1 MIRRYTREV
10 MGRLWTDEERYRRW
24 LEVELLA
31 AEAWE
36 REGRFPPGTAERL
49 RARARVDVARI
60 EALEAEFRHD
70 VIAFVTAVAE
80 TVDPDDARALH
91 FGLTSTDVVDTALS
105 WTLVDALDQI
115 ARDLDDLMTVLR
127 ELALRYRRTPIMGRT
142 HGMHAEPTSFGLKLA
157 LFWLEFGRHRER
169 LRAARQRVA
178 VGKLSGAVGHYAN
191 LPPTIEAYV
200 TRRLGLEPAPLSTQ
214 VLQRDRHAE
223 VVLTL
228 ALIGSTVDK
237 VATEIRHLQR
247 TEVGEVEEPFGEG
260 QRGSSAMPHKRN
272 PVSSEQL
279 SGLARVLRGMVVPAL
294 EDVVLWH
301 ERDISHSSVERIM
314 LPDATILADYMLASL
329 TRILRGLV
337 VRPDRMRANID
348 RGGGIAF
355 SQNVLLALVDRGMS
369 RDAAYRLVQA
379 AAMETLADPSRSFR
393 ERLWD
398 NEAVRARLDPESFDR
413 LFAWEPYLRYVDT
426 IYERIGLGDADAGPH
441 GASAPGKEA

>member
-31 AEAWE
+31 VEAWE
-36 REGRFPPGTAERL
+36 REGRFPPGTASRL
-49 RARARVDVARI
+49 RERARVDVARI
-60 EALEAEFRHD
+60 AALEAEFRHD

-105 WTLVDALDQI
+105 WTLVDALDLI
-115 ARDLDDLMTVLR
+115 AQDLAELRAVLR
-127 ELALRYRRTPIMGRT
+127 DLALRHRHTPVMGRT
-142 HGMHAEPTSFGLKLA
+142 HGMHAEPTSFGLKMA
-157 LFWLEFGRHRER
+157 LFWLEFGRHEER
-169 LRAARQRVA
+169 LRAARQRIA

-191 LPPTIEAYV
+191 LPPAIEAYV

-247 TEVGEVEEPFGEG
+247 TEVGEVEEPFAAG

-272 PVSSEQL
+272 PVASEQL
-279 SGLARVLRGMVVPAL
+279 SGLARVLRGMAVPAL
-294 EDVVLWH
+294 EDMVLWH

-314 LPDATILADYMLASL
+314 LPDATILVDYMLAGL
-329 TRILRGLV
+329 TRILKGLV

-348 RGGGIAF
+348 RAGGIAF
-355 SQNVLLALVDRGMS
+355 SQNVLLALVDRGLS

-393 ERLWD
+393 ERLWE
-398 NEAVRARLDPESFDR
+398 NETVRGLLDPDAFER

-426 IYERIGLGDADAGPH
+426 IYERIGLGGDPAASRGASPH
-441 GASAPGKEA
+441 GKE

>member
-1 MIRRYTREV
+1 VIRRYTREV

-31 AEAWE
+31 VEAWE
-36 REGRFPPGTAERL
+36 REGRFPPGTASRL
-49 RARARVDVARI
+49 RERARVDVARI
-60 EALEAEFRHD
+60 AALEAEFRHD

-105 WTLVDALDQI
+105 WTLVDALDLI
-115 ARDLDDLMTVLR
+115 AQDLAELRAVLR
-127 ELALRYRRTPIMGRT
+127 DLALRHRHTPVMGRT
-142 HGMHAEPTSFGLKLA
+142 HGMHAEPTSFGLKMA
-157 LFWLEFGRHRER
+157 LFWLEFGRHEER
-169 LRAARQRVA
+169 LRAARQRIA

-191 LPPTIEAYV
+191 LPPAIEAYV

-247 TEVGEVEEPFGEG
+247 TEVGEVEEPFAAG

-272 PVSSEQL
+272 PVASEQL
-279 SGLARVLRGMVVPAL
+279 SGLARVLRGMAVPAL
-294 EDVVLWH
+294 EDMVLWH

-314 LPDATILADYMLASL
+314 LPDATILVDYMLAGL
-329 TRILRGLV
+329 TRILKGLV

-348 RGGGIAF
+348 RAGGIAF
-355 SQNVLLALVDRGMS
+355 SQNVLLALVDRGLS

-393 ERLWD
+393 ERLWE
-398 NEAVRARLDPESFDR
+398 NGTVRGLLDPDAFER

-426 IYERIGLGDADAGPH
+426 IYERIGLGGDPAASRGASPH
-441 GASAPGKEA
+441 GKE